1 MTALAA
7 RLSRREGRA
16 VAVALAVAV
25 FLVSWGAIHHGF
37 YAQPP
42 VIIDTPGYQ
51 DHGEAI
57 LDGQVPY
64 RDFDVEYP
72 PGALPVFVLPAIRG
86 DYASVFAWLM
96 AALGA
101 VTVVVVARVR
111 LAAAAFVAVSPL
123 LVGALLLSRFD
134 LWPAALATAAVV
146 ALLEERHRLGWSLL
160 GAAVA
165 AKLWPLAIVPVAL
178 AWARR
183 HGQIR
188 AVAWGAAV
196 LALAFVPFVLV
207 APGGLWDSIS
217 GQLSRP
223 LQIESLGASFLTTF
237 GDPTVVTSHGSQ
249 NIPGHGWVEATGTA
263 VQITVLVGVW
273 VAAWRRPYDL
283 PRFAAAATAAFIA
296 FGKVLSPQFLVWL
309 VPLVPLVR
317 GRRGVAAAAMLVT
330 ALLLTQAWFPRHYWD
345 YVYEGDLAW
354 VVLARDIALVALVAV
369 LALPARVRLRHG

>member
-1 MTALAA
+1 VTALAA
-7 RLSRREGRA
+7 HLSRREGRA
-16 VAVALAVAV
+16 AAVAVAVAV
-25 FLVSWGAIHHGF
+25 FLVSWGAIHRGF

-42 VIIDTPGYQ
+42 VIVDTPGYQ
-51 DHGEAI
+51 LHSEAI

-72 PGALPVFVLPAIRG
+72 PGALPVFVVPAIGG

-101 VTVVVVARVR
+101 ATVVVVARVR

-123 LVGALLLSRFD
+123 LVGSLLLSRFD

-178 AWARR
+178 AWSRR

-223 LQIESLGASFLTTF
+223 LQIESLGASFVTTF

-249 NIPGHGWVEATGTA
+249 NIPGHGWLEAGGTA
-263 VQITVLVGVW
+263 IQIAVLLGVW
-273 VAAWRRPYDL
+273 VTAWRRPDEL
-283 PRFAAAATAAFIA
+283 PRLAAAATAAFIA

-317 GRRGVAAAAMLVT
+317 GRRGVAATAMLVT

-345 YVYEGDLAW
+345 YVFEGDLAW
-354 VVLARDIALVALVAV
+354 VVLARDVVLVALVAV
-369 LALPARVRLRHG
+369 LALPARARLRHR